1 MNQQDLAM
9 MHSFSEKSPSASRM
23 TSQRE
28 SPSIS
33 RAASSSSLINI
44 PSHGNTS
51 QSTLLLKRAQSQRVR
66 SNSPDATSRRNQCSS
81 PDAIS
86 RTKSSEDQW
95 ESNDETDHLEVGQR
109 ILRNSESRKLSM
121 IPDSPLMRSRDLRPE
136 NSPEVSPRTKA
147 QEGERRIIRSYAGG
161 EYFDDE
167 NDPVDIIWSGS
178 NHRATQTPVAWQLG
192 GKGHSTGRGVVK
204 VSGGEEQSRDALMA
218 SMLPSMNLMVV
229 PMKSSK
235 GALNA
240 QPQVTTATA

>member
-1 MNQQDLAM
+1 

-33 RAASSSSLINI
+33 RTASSSSQITA
-44 PSHGNTS
+44 PSHVNTS
-51 QSTLLLKRAQSQRVR
+51 QSTFTLKRAQSQARWVP
-66 SNSPDATSRRNQCSS
+66 SISPDATSKRNQSGS
-81 PDAIS
+81 PDAMSS
-86 RTKSSEDQW
+86 RTKSSENQW

-109 ILRNSESRKLSM
+109 TLRSSESPRKLSI
-121 IPDSPLMRSRDLRPE
+121 IPDSPLVRIPDLRPE
-136 NSPEVSPRTKA
+136 HSPEVSPRTKA
-147 QEGERRIIRSYAGG
+147 QEGERRILRNYSGG
-161 EYFDDE
+161 QYFADD
-167 NDPVDIIWSGS
+167 NDHMDIILPGS
-178 NHRATQTPVAWQLG
+178 NHRSTQTPVAWQSG

-204 VSGGEEQSRDALMA
+204 VGSGEEQSRDALMA

-240 QPQVTTATA
+240 QPQVTTAIA